1 MLDKNILFAF
11 SFFFISDD
19 ATFNFRSL
27 INHLVEND
35 ESFML
40 GIQLFGYR
48 GRLCLAHLNFWRLR
62 HRFPQD
68 PQGAEGP
75 ETSQGNQ

>member
-1 MLDKNILFAF
+1 
-11 SFFFISDD
+11 
-19 ATFNFRSL
+19 
-27 INHLVEND
+27 
-35 ESFML
+35 ML